1 MKIGFTFDY
10 EVNFKTRITRDGQ
23 ITPSQYLTLG
33 NNAKKSF
40 CHLHAPCELKE
51 DLE

>member
-10 EVNFKTRITRDGQ
+10 EVNFKTRTTRDGQ

-51 DLE
+51 DL